1 MGKTQE
7 RNAKRL
13 TFLALTPLS
22 SGCATVEGGMGRPK
36 KGAEIGAKTQIGV
49 RVSEGLRAALDK
61 IAARNKRSISD
72 EARIAIEE
80 HVAAAGLA
88 VGDGTTGT
96 KSRSRSKARGR

>member
-1 MGKTQE
+1 
-7 RNAKRL
+7 
-13 TFLALTPLS
+13 
-22 SGCATVEGGMGRPK
+22 MGRPK

-49 RVSEGLRAALDK
+49 RITEELRSRLDK

-88 VGDGTTGT
+88 VGDGASGI
-96 KSRSRSKARGR
+96 KPRSRSKARGS